1 MNGKYRGDRLMA
13 HRRASE
19 QVTSEKQRGL
29 ARPERC
35 AGEMHSCTRSEEEGS
50 WWVMWLKAIA
60 NAGDRRRSS
69 RWRSVQPGREH
80 RPACPRCGSVLN
92 AVRLRRTGL
101 VRRRKAPM
109 FWKTGRPPGLSR
121 VRAAL
126 YSDPGR
132 RASRHDLL
140 ERVAAPVPVDDGL
153 AAAGSPRKHRL
164 LADEAAVPR
173 LEREP
178 KLADRGLD
186 VDEFGDVWGERGG
199 NEIPQ
204 SGSYAGLR

>member
-1 MNGKYRGDRLMA
+1 
-13 HRRASE
+13 
-19 QVTSEKQRGL
+19 
-29 ARPERC
+29 
-35 AGEMHSCTRSEEEGS
+35 
-50 WWVMWLKAIA
+50 
-60 NAGDRRRSS
+60 
-69 RWRSVQPGREH
+69 
-80 RPACPRCGSVLN
+80 
-92 AVRLRRTGL
+92 
-101 VRRRKAPM
+101 M
-109 FWKTGRPPGLSR
+109 FWKTGRPPGLSH

-153 AAAGSPRKHRL
+153 AAGGSPRKHRL
-164 LADEAAVPR
+164 LADETAVPR
-173 LEREP
+173 LERKA

-204 SGSYAGLR
+204 SGVLRWPALTHAQYLP